1 MLSCSN
7 WFDCI
12 PGGLTLSMYIC
23 NTRSLVHSNLT
34 SKETM
39 IWWKQNSIFNSC
51 WNTEFI
57 PTHGCIDNRFKW
69 MIRWGKTNILAFRA
83 EKNYSKK
90 KPKKTKQKTNI
101 VDGKRPDYRRK
112 LPYEECFMNFPAWT
126 PYSPLFLQW
135 DWMTFFTIAFT
146 SLTSFVQINCA
157 CWSSNISIFGAKP
170 SRSFLIDK
178 TSTT

>member
-1 MLSCSN
+1 MISRSD

-90 KPKKTKQKTNI
+90 KPKKRSKKQILRMVKDQITDRNCLTRNVSWI
-101 VDGKRPDYRRK
+101 
-112 LPYEECFMNFPAWT
+112 
-126 PYSPLFLQW
+126 
-135 DWMTFFTIAFT
+135 
-146 SLTSFVQINCA
+146 SLLEHYTALYFCGEIGWHSLLLLSLL
-157 CWSSNISIFGAKP
+157 WLHLSK
-170 SRSFLIDK
+170 
-178 TSTT
+178 